1 MENKQEKE
9 KNVFKGPII
18 YTVVTENGEML
29 TLNGEEYQK
38 YKKSIY
44 DKMKNRKRRI

>member
-1 MENKQEKE
+1 MENKKE
-9 KNVFKGPII
+9 KNVLKEQIF

-29 TLNGEEYQK
+29 TLNGEEYRK
-38 YKKSIY
+38 YSKSIY